1 MMADKK
7 RYEELINIL
16 DQYSYDY
23 YVIDNPTVED
33 AEYDQK
39 MQELLKIEEAHPEW
53 VTPESPSK
61 RVGGEVLEGFK
72 KVAHDTPMLSLANAF
87 NQEDL
92 ADFDRRIRDKVGDDI
107 AYMCELK
114 IDGLAVSLQY
124 ENGKYKQGATRGD
137 GTIGE
142 DITANLRTIRSIPM
156 KLQKDYSIEVRGEA
170 FMPKRS
176 FQKLNEIREEEG
188 QMLFANPRNAAAG
201 SLRQLDTKIAASRN
215 LDIFLYA
222 VADFGEM
229 GVETHSAGLDMLET
243 LGLKV
248 NKERRLCN
256 SLEEVYAYIEEW
268 TEKRAGLAYDIDG
281 IVLKLNNLEQQ
292 RQMGNT
298 VKSPRWSIAY
308 KFPAEEVPTKL
319 LDIELNVG
327 RTGVITPT
335 AVLEPVRVAGT
346 TVSRA
351 SLHNEDLITE
361 KDIRIGDT
369 VLIKKAGDIIPEVI
383 KSITEKRSGSEEP
396 FHMPKNCPACDSEL
410 VRLEEE
416 VALRC
421 INPKCPA
428 QIKEGLIH
436 FVSRNAMNID
446 GLGEKVI
453 IQLFSQHLIKDVA
466 DLFFLSKEKLLEL
479 ERMGEKSVTNLLASI
494 QASKQ
499 NSLEKLLFGLGIR
512 HVGAKAAKSLAIHFD
527 TMDNLK
533 VADKETLTSINDIGE
548 KMADSIVTYFANE
561 EVHDLLEELKR
572 AGVNMTYT
580 GPKLED
586 MSEEELVFAGK
597 TVVLTGKLEKLT
609 RNDAKALI
617 ESLGGN
623 VSGSVS
629 KKTDVVVAG
638 SDAGSKLAKAEEL
651 AIPIWSEE
659 DLIEYLPDEGGLNE

>member
-1 MMADKK
+1 MADKK

-16 DQYSYDY
+16 NQYSYDY

-87 NQEDL
+87 NHEDL

-248 NKERRLCN
+248 NKERRLCS
-256 SLEEVYAYIEEW
+256 SLEEVYAYIDEW
-268 TEKRAGLAYDIDG
+268 TEKRADLAYDIDG

-292 RQMGNT
+292 RQMGTT

-308 KFPAEEVPTKL
+308 KFPAEEIPTKL

-383 KSITEKRSGSEEP
+383 KSITEERSGNEEP
-396 FHMPKNCPACDSEL
+396 FHMPKKCPTCDSEL

-494 QASKQ
+494 EASKQ

-512 HVGAKAAKSLAIHFD
+512 HVGAKAAKSLAVHFE

>member
-87 NQEDL
+87 NHEDL

-248 NKERRLCN
+248 NKERRLCS
-256 SLEEVYAYIEEW
+256 SLEEVYAYIDEW
-268 TEKRAGLAYDIDG
+268 TEKRADLAYDIDG

-292 RQMGNT
+292 RQMGTT

-308 KFPAEEVPTKL
+308 KFPAEEIPTKL

-383 KSITEKRSGSEEP
+383 KSITEERSGNEEP
-396 FHMPKNCPACDSEL
+396 FHMPKKCPTCDSEL

-494 QASKQ
+494 EASKQ

-512 HVGAKAAKSLAIHFD
+512 HVGAKAAKSLAVHFE